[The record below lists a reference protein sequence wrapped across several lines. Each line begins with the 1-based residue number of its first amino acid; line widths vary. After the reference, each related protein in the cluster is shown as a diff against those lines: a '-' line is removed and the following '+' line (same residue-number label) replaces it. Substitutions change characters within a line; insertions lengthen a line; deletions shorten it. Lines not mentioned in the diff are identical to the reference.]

1 MKLLHNRAMLII
13 MLMIPGVI
21 NAQALNNNKKKEI
34 NMNTNQQNKEVVQK
48 VFEQGLNKRNFEL
61 LKECIADDFTG
72 IQGKKGAAAFYE
84 PILPLIKSFPD
95 MQWKIDENIAEDDK
109 VVIHWKWQGTQ
120 TAPFNNVTTGKT
132 VTNEGRASFTIIEGK
147 ISGAQV
153 LTDRLGFL
161 QALDVLPTDVNVLYN
176 KKAHN
181 GQVNFIDKF
190 FVPAAAIS
198 AFRERVQINR
208 NFIKKLPGLI
218 EDAVYEYTDSDGNLN
233 CVTVALWQNQEAV
246 NKAKEAVQAE
256 YKKEGFDAPAMFKKL
271 GITLDRG
278 IYTQIHE

>member
-1 MKLLHNRAMLII
+1 MLII
-13 MLMIPGVI
+13 MLMIPGFI

-34 NMNTNQQNKEVVQK
+34 HMNTNQQNKDVVQK
-48 VFEQGLNKRNFEL
+48 AFEQGLNKRNFEL

-72 IQGKKGAAAFYE
+72 VQGKKGPAAFYE

-95 MQWKIDENIAEDDK
+95 IQWKIDEFVAEGDK
-109 VVIHWKWQGTQ
+109 VFIHWKWQGTQ
-120 TAPFNNVTTGKT
+120 TAPFFNVATGKT
-132 VTNEGRASFTIIEGK
+132 VANEGMAAFTIKEGK
-147 ISGAQV
+147 IGSAQV

-161 QALDVLPTDVNVLYN
+161 QALDVLPTDVSVLYN
-176 KKAHN
+176 RKAHN

-190 FVPAAAIS
+190 FVPAAAIT
-198 AFRERVQINR
+198 AFRERVQRNR
-208 NFIKKLPGLI
+208 NFIKQLPGFI
-218 EDAVYEYTDSDGNLN
+218 EDAAYEYTDSDGNLIFIT
-233 CVTVALWQNQEAV
+233 VTLWQSQDAL

-278 IYTQIHE
+278 IYTQMHE